1 MTIEEEEKI
10 IENMYACSPLVKG
23 SLDKI
28 PPSVGK
34 ESQLPTA
41 DNSPGSAANIALN
54 QMNSLESEEVL
65 QRDFDLNAS
74 VYSPEPFKITPS
86 KDSDCTHNENLSVGE
101 DSLHC
106 QE

>member
-34 ESQLPTA
+34 ES
-41 DNSPGSAANIALN
+41 
-54 QMNSLESEEVL
+54 
-65 QRDFDLNAS
+65 
-74 VYSPEPFKITPS
+74 
-86 KDSDCTHNENLSVGE
+86 
-101 DSLHC
+101 
-106 QE
+106 